1 MEDDTTYDV
10 RVYRTEVYKGAKV
23 RTHWVRWKVGDKV
36 RKEPFR
42 NAAQADS
49 FRSSLLAAARN
60 GEAFS
65 LTTGRPV
72 AWKRHVSSM
81 SWYALTLAYTSAKWN
96 YVSPNHRRGIA
107 EALTD
112 ATEVMLTV
120 DESPYARDENESPYA
135 RDEIRRALRS
145 WAFST
150 RLQGESEPPAD
161 LADVVRWLE
170 SATIPLEELARP
182 GSGTLRTRLL
192 LDRISRKKDG
202 TIAAANTTNRK
213 RMGLGSVMDYACET
227 GVLAIN
233 PLKRV
238 KWARPR
244 ALKTVDPRIVINV
257 DQAQRLLAA
266 IRAQGSRGE
275 RLVAFF
281 ACMYY
286 AALRPE
292 ETIGLR

>member
-1 MEDDTTYDV
+1 MEDGTTYDV

-23 RTHWVRWKVGDKV
+23 TTYWVRWKADGKV

-112 ATEVMLTV
+112 ATEAMLTV
-120 DESPYARDENESPYA
+120 DVHSRSARRGQAAHLGSHSTERDRRQSMINFGTYSAQPAAYACQEPRTAAHAMPASEKIVIGIPA
-135 RDEIRRALRS
+135 GHL
-145 WAFST
+145 AF
-150 RLQGESEPPAD
+150 
-161 LADVVRWLE
+161 
-170 SATIPLEELARP
+170 
-182 GSGTLRTRLL
+182 
-192 LDRISRKKDG
+192 
-202 TIAAANTTNRK
+202 IAANC
-213 RMGLGSVMDYACET
+213 GGC
-227 GVLAIN
+227 G
-233 PLKRV
+233 
-238 KWARPR
+238 
-244 ALKTVDPRIVINV
+244 
-257 DQAQRLLAA
+257 
-266 IRAQGSRGE
+266 IRTHEDAST
-275 RLVAFF
+275 
-281 ACMYY
+281 
-286 AALRPE
+286 P
-292 ETIGLR
+292 